1 MGRVIYY
8 TAMSLDGYVAT
19 REHDLSWLLTRD
31 SDPEGPLGFTA
42 FDRRVGAMV
51 MGRRTYEWLVE
62 ASPPDVTW
70 PHRQPCWVL
79 TGRPLDPR
87 RFPTADIRAT
97 SAPAQDVVAAMRAAA
112 GDRDL
117 WCVGG
122 GRTATWLH
130 DAGLLDEVWVSIAPV
145 LLGDGVPVIGSH
157 VELDLVDVD
166 RNGDLAVCRYRVSR

>member
-1 MGRVIYY
+1 MSRTVYY

-19 REHDLSWLLTRD
+19 RDHDLSWLLSRD
-31 SDPEGPLGFTA
+31 SDPEGPLGFSA
-42 FDRRVGAMV
+42 FDRQVGAIV
-51 MGRRTYEWLVE
+51 MGRATYDWVAAQL
-62 ASPPDVTW
+62 PPEEGW

-79 TGRPLDPR
+79 TSRPIDPG
-87 RFPTADIRAT
+87 RFPDADIRPT
-97 SAPAQDVVAAMRAAA
+97 SAPAADVVAQMRAAA

-145 LLGDGVPVIGSH
+145 LLGEGIPVIGSP
-157 VELDLVDVD
+157 VELELVDVD
-166 RNGDLAVCRYRVSR
+166 RNLDLAVCRYRVSR